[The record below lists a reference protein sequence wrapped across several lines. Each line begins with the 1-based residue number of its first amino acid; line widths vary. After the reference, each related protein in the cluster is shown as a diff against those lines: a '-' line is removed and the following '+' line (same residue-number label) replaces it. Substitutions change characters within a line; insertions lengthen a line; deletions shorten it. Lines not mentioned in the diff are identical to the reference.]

1 VLYGFA
7 DDGIRRGRRGFRRP
21 RTRNTVV
28 SRLVAPR
35 RIPLQ
40 HVRHRHLRH
49 PSRPHGAQHRPAPI
63 EGLSDRIAADVVPD
77 VKLLVSELITN
88 SVKYGGNGEVTLKV
102 EAEDPRK
109 LRVEVIDQGVGFVP
123 VARDRPATDVGGWG
137 LHLVQTLSNRW
148 GVYEGSTH
156 VWFEIDRTSAA
167 A

>member
-1 VLYGFA
+1 MSSIATFDIPRDSKAPFA
-7 DDGIRRGRRGFRRP
+7 ARR
-21 RTRNTVV
+21 
-28 SRLVAPR
+28 A
-35 RIPLQ
+35 
-40 HVRHRHLRH
+40 
-49 PSRPHGAQHRPAPI
+49 I
-63 EGLSDRIAADVVPD
+63 EDLTDRIAPDVVSD

-123 VARDRPATDVGGWG
+123 VARNRPATEVGGWG

-156 VWFEIDRTSAA
+156 VWFEIDRTGTDDAA
-167 A
+167 AAA